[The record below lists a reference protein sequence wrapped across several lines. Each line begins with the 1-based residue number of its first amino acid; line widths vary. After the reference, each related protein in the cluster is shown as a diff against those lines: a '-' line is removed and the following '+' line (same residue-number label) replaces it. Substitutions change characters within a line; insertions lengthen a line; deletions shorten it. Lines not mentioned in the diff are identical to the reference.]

1 MAKHT
6 AELEMKAAPDA
17 VWEVVR
23 DFHGLGD
30 WMPGIDASRSEGD
43 DRILS
48 TMGMEVREH
57 LVKLDDPGRAI
68 TYAITGGAP
77 VETHEATITVHDAPA
92 GSGTGS
98 RVTWDVDATPDD
110 MAGLMQGVYQQSLE
124 ALKTHVSG

>member
-1 MAKHT
+1 MAKAT
-6 AELEMKAAPDA
+6 AELQMKASPDA

-23 DFHGLGD
+23 DFHGLGA
-30 WMPGIDASRSEGD
+30 WMPGIESSRSEGD

-48 TMGMEVREH
+48 MMGMEVREH

-68 TYAITGGAP
+68 TYSITEGAP
-77 VETHEATITVHDAPA
+77 VETHEATITVHEDGA
-92 GSGTGS
+92 GS

-110 MAGLMQGVYQQSLE
+110 MSGLMQGIYQQSLE